1 MKKLAVM
8 TVGLVVV
15 LATISAAAQ
24 MTPPTPAPELKKLD
38 YFIGTWN
45 IDATIGPGP
54 WGGGGKF
61 TATGTDEWLKG
72 NFFVVG
78 HDDFSLPCRDGRRRY
93 CCDHHE
99 LRSRQ
104 KGLYRRPLRQQRPA
118 PEKLWHREWR
128 YLDVD
133 LREQLRRDD
142 DSGAPND
149 QGGFADVVHD
159 QVRSFG

>member
-8 TVGLVVV
+8 TAGLVVI
-15 LATISAAAQ
+15 LAAISVAAQ

-78 HDDFSLPCRDGRRRY
+78 HDDFSLPAELGGLGGKRKTDVFGLDGTSLDGARLPAALVPF
-93 CCDHHE
+93 DGA
-99 LRSRQ
+99 
-104 KGLYRRPLRQQRPA
+104 GLVSGRLQRGKNP
-118 PEKLWHREWR
+118 P
-128 YLDVD
+128 
-133 LREQLRRDD
+133 
-142 DSGAPND
+142 
-149 QGGFADVVHD
+149 QGRVFSSLCSPVSWADCL
-159 QVRSFG
+159 